1 MALTKPKYPLD
12 KTGQSA
18 ANRVVGEERTV
29 DKQFNR
35 AFSPFGGPFYG
46 DSMVVID
53 KATGTKLT
61 LGTDY
66 TLIYPYVEATQNLG
80 LPVYNLV
87 NLINRTY
94 DTVLL
99 TYQVVGGPYSYSV
112 DAIVKMINDLMQDDR
127 VVSWGNIWGKPLTF
141 NPTKHLH
148 AATDLYSLEYV
159 VLALEE
165 LTRAVIQGDVA
176 SHNVIYE
183 YINRVRQQMLD
194 EVARLDAVDADLYA
208 NVNRLDARCL
218 AIENHL
224 AQVEANLN
232 AHIAD
237 KNNPHNTTKAQVGLG
252 IVENYRP
259 ATQAE
264 AEAGTSS
271 TLYMTPLTTWQEI
284 AKYTALN
291 ITPVIQ
297 AHINDKNN
305 PHATTKAQ
313 VGLGSVENYPIA
325 TQTDA
330 ENGTSNVLYMTPLR
344 SAQAIAKQALIPL
357 NAHIA
362 NKSNPHSVTAA
373 QVGLGAVQNYGIA
386 SQAQAQAGADNASYM
401 TPLRTAQA
409 INVLAVPLIN
419 AHANRTDNPHNTT
432 KAQVGLGNVSNYL
445 TASDA
450 EAQAGTASDRFLTP
464 RGATLLINRIQ
475 SASEGQTGTQPI
487 PGWSRS
493 GAVRSLL
500 AVYRIPGADF
510 ARTLSGMNVYC
521 GSGERQYFQ
530 VHIGGD
536 GIGTTQVMY
545 KDTGNN
551 GRNSGTV
558 TINGA
563 NVPAVGSGRWNYI
576 YVYNETGRSTSWS
589 ISGTLELKKQG
600 SNIISLV

>member
-12 KTGQSA
+12 RTGQSA
-18 ANRVVGEERTV
+18 ANRVIGEERTV

-35 AFSPFGGPFYG
+35 AFQPFGGPFYG
-46 DSMVVID
+46 DSMVVTD
-53 KATGTKLT
+53 KASGKKLD

-80 LPVYNLV
+80 LPVYNILNLV
-87 NLINRTY
+87 NRDY

-99 TYQVVGGPYSYSV
+99 TYQVVGGPYSYSI
-112 DAIVKMINDLMQDDR
+112 DAIVKMMNDLMQDDR

-141 NPTKHLH
+141 NPSKHLH

-218 AIENHL
+218 AIEQHL

-313 VGLGSVENYPIA
+313 VGLGSVENYGIA
-325 TQTDA
+325 TQLDA

-344 SAQAIAKQALIPL
+344 TAQAVSKQALIPL
-357 NAHIA
+357 NAHI
-362 NKSNPHSVTAA
+362 NNRSNPHGVTAA

-386 SQAQAQAGADNASYM
+386 SQSQAQVGADNATYM

-419 AHANRTDNPHNTT
+419 AHANRQDNPHNVT
-432 KAQVGLGNVSNYL
+432 KAQVGLGNVNNFL
-445 TASDA
+445 TANDA
-450 EAQAGTASDRFLTP
+450 EAQAGTASDRYLTP
-464 RGATLLINRIQ
+464 RGGSLLVTRMMNE
-475 SASEGQTGTQPI
+475 AEGQTGNQTL
-487 PGWSRS
+487 PGWSQG
-493 GAVRSLL
+493 GAIRTPT
-500 AVYRIPGADF
+500 AIYRIPGANF
-510 ARTLSGMNVYC
+510 ARTLSGLNVYC
-521 GSGERQYFQ
+521 GSGERQYFY
-530 VHIGGD
+530 VYSGGD
-536 GIGTTQVMY
+536 GIGDAQVMY

-558 TINGA
+558 
-563 NVPAVGSGRWNYI
+563 NVGPFNLPAVGVGRWNYI
-576 YVYNETGRSTSWS
+576 KVYNDTGRGTNWS
-589 ISGTLELKKQG
+589 MSGEITITKQG
-600 SNIISLV
+600 STLISRV

>member
-12 KTGQSA
+12 RTGQSA
-18 ANRVVGEERTV
+18 ANRVIGEERTV

-35 AFSPFGGPFYG
+35 AFQPFGGPFYG

-53 KATGTKLT
+53 KATGKKLT

-80 LPVYNLV
+80 MPVYNIL
-87 NLINRTY
+87 NLINRAY

-99 TYQVVGGPYSYSV
+99 TYQVVGGPYSYSI
-112 DAIVKMINDLMQDDR
+112 DAIVKMMNDLMQDDR
-127 VVSWGNIWGKPLTF
+127 VVSWGNIWGKPLAF

-194 EVARLDAVDADLYA
+194 EVARLDAVDADLYK

-218 AIENHL
+218 AIEQHL
-224 AQVEANLN
+224 ANVEAKLD

-297 AHINDKNN
+297 AHINDKSN

-313 VGLGSVENYPIA
+313 VGLGSVENYGVA
-325 TQTDA
+325 TQLDA
-330 ENGTSNVLYMTPLR
+330 ESGTSNVLYMTPLR
-344 SAQAIAKQALIPL
+344 TAQAISKQALIPL

-362 NKSNPHSVTAA
+362 NNSNPHGVTAA

-386 SQAQAQAGADNASYM
+386 SQAQAQTGTDNGTYM

-409 INVLAVPLIN
+409 INVLAIPLIN
-419 AHANRTDNPHNTT
+419 AHANRQDNPHNVN
-432 KAQVGLGNVSNYL
+432 KWQVGLGNVNNFL

-450 EAQAGTASDRFLTP
+450 EAQAGVASDRYLTP

-475 SASEGQTGTQPI
+475 SAAEGQTGTQPI
-487 PGWSRS
+487 PGWSAGYAIRS
-493 GAVRSLL
+493 PT

-510 ARTLSGMNVYC
+510 ARTMSGMDVYC
-521 GSGERQYFQ
+521 GSGERQYFY
-530 VHIGGD
+530 VYVGGD
-536 GIGTTQVMY
+536 GLGDAQVMY

-558 TINGA
+558 TLDGVNIPANGA
-563 NVPAVGSGRWNYI
+563 GNWIYI
-576 YVYNETGRSTSWS
+576 KVYNSTGRGTSWS

-600 SNIISLV
+600 SSIISRV